1 MVNGQKLLKE
11 YEILRGQMIRKLRD
25 EYRIADERVL
35 AAMSEVPR
43 DFFVP
48 AAFKSQAYRDN
59 ALPIA
64 ANQTISQPFIVARM
78 TELLE
83 IRPTHRILE
92 IGSGSG
98 YQSAILGKLAA
109 SVFAIERVPNL
120 ASEAEHRLRTLGI
133 RNVSLKCADGTEGWE
148 VYAPYDG
155 ILVAAGGPAIPEP
168 LVAQLKPGGRLVIPI
183 GVGRETQSLVRVT
196 RTADGFV
203 SEDCGPCSF
212 VPLIGAHG
220 WKAV

>member
-25 EYRIADERVL
+25 EYLIADERVL

-78 TELLE
+78 TEILE
-83 IRPTHRILE
+83 IKPTHRILE
-92 IGSGSG
+92 IGAGSG

-120 ASEAEHRLRTLGI
+120 AAEAEQRLRTLGI

-183 GVGRETQSLVRVT
+183 GNDQRDQQLVRVT
-196 RTADGFV
+196 RRPNGGYD
-203 SEDCGPCSF
+203 SENFGPCSF
-212 VPLIGAHG
+212 VPLIGKHG
-220 WKAV
+220 WK